1 MEPFVKAMEPQD
13 TSRIPKRTGLKETSD
28 ILSASVLEKISFQS
42 IGDGKVTPVARTM
55 LALTGAQV
63 VSVENALITH

>member
-13 TSRIPKRTGLKETSD
+13 TSLIPKRTGLKETSD

-42 IGDGKVTPVARTM
+42 IGDGKVTPVARKI

-63 VSVENALITH
+63 VSIENALITH